1 MSDNILEVRDAC
13 VTFEKRNSVVHA
25 VDHISLTMRRGAMLG
40 LVGESGSGKSTL
52 ARAIVGLQPLDSGE
66 VVIDGMDQ
74 HARAKLK
81 GHARAE
87 VVQMVFQDP
96 YSSLNPRM
104 SVGEAIGEVLDTYEH
119 LSHDERRES
128 VAELLRLVH
137 LGPEIAPKMP
147 NQLSGGMRQRI
158 AVAKCLAVR
167 PKLIVA
173 DEITSALDV
182 SVQAVVLNLIKSLHR
197 ELGLS
202 MLFIS
207 HNLAAVRYICDD
219 IAVMHHGR
227 IVEIGSAE
235 QIVTAPKDPYT
246 RSLVGAI
253 PSLEDA
259 GRDVLLDPALAGG
272 AAAAGAAGGNTG
284 DRATVAAAGER

>member
-1 MSDNILEVRDAC
+1 MSNETILEVRDAC
-13 VTFEKRNSVVHA
+13 ITFEKRDSVVHA
-25 VDHISLTMRRGAMLG
+25 ADHISLTMKRGAMLG

-52 ARAIVGLQPLDSGE
+52 AKAIVGMQPLDSGQII
-66 VVIDGMDQ
+66 IDGLSQ
-74 HARAKLK
+74 HDRAKLR

-87 VVQMVFQDP
+87 IVQMVFQDP

-104 SVGEAIGEVLDTYEH
+104 SVGDAIGEVLETYEH
-119 LSHDERRES
+119 LNAEELRDS

-137 LGPEIAPKMP
+137 LPAEVAYKMP
-147 NQLSGGMRQRI
+147 DQLSGGMRQRI

-182 SVQAVVLNLIKSLHR
+182 SVQAVVLNLIRSLH
-197 ELGLS
+197 EQLGLS

-227 IVEIGSAE
+227 IVEVGPAE
-235 QIVTAPKDPYT
+235 QIVRNPKDPYT

-253 PSLEDA
+253 PSLGDA
-259 GRDVLLDPALAGG
+259 GRDVLLDPALA
-272 AAAAGAAGGNTG
+272 AGAPQ
-284 DRATVAAAGER
+284 VEERR

>member
-1 MSDNILEVRDAC
+1 MSNETILEVRDAC
-13 VTFEKRNSVVHA
+13 ITFEKRDSVVHA
-25 VDHISLTMRRGAMLG
+25 ADHISLTMKRGAMLG

-52 ARAIVGLQPLDSGE
+52 AKAVVGMQPLDSGQII
-66 VVIDGMDQ
+66 IDGLSQ
-74 HARAKLK
+74 HDRAKLR

-87 VVQMVFQDP
+87 IVQMVFQDP

-104 SVGEAIGEVLDTYEH
+104 SVGDAIGEVLETYEH
-119 LSHDERRES
+119 LNAEELRDS
-128 VAELLRLVH
+128 VVELLRLVH
-137 LGPEIAPKMP
+137 LPADVASKMP
-147 NQLSGGMRQRI
+147 DQLSGGMRQRI

-182 SVQAVVLNLIKSLHR
+182 SVQAVVLNLIRSLH
-197 ELGLS
+197 EQLGLS

-227 IVEIGSAE
+227 IVEVGPAE
-235 QIVTAPKDPYT
+235 QIVRNPKDPYT

-253 PSLEDA
+253 PSLGDA
-259 GRDVLLDPALAGG
+259 GRDVLLDPALA
-272 AAAAGAAGGNTG
+272 AGAPQ
-284 DRATVAAAGER
+284 VEERR

>member
-1 MSDNILEVRDAC
+1 MSDDTILEVRDAC
-13 VTFEKRNSVVHA
+13 VTFEKRDSVVHA
-25 VDHISLTMRRGAMLG
+25 VDHISLTMKRGAMLG

-52 ARAIVGLQPLDSGE
+52 AKAIVGMQPLDSGQIL
-66 VVIDGMDQ
+66 IDGLSQ
-74 HARAKLK
+74 HDRAKLK
-81 GHARAE
+81 GHAKAE
-87 VVQMVFQDP
+87 IVQMVFQDP

-119 LSHDERRES
+119 LGAAEREES

-137 LGPEIAPKMP
+137 LPADVAPKMP
-147 NQLSGGMRQRI
+147 DQLSGGMRQRV

-182 SVQAVVLNLIKSLHR
+182 SVQAVVLNLIRSLH
-197 ELGLS
+197 EQLGLS

-227 IVEIGSAE
+227 IVECGPAE
-235 QIVTAPKDPYT
+235 QIVKAPTDLYT

-259 GRDVLLDPALAGG
+259 GRDVLLDPSLDSSL
-272 AAAAGAAGGNTG
+272 AGAA
-284 DRATVAAAGER
+284 R

>member
-1 MSDNILEVRDAC
+1 MSGTPSNSQSDNPILEVDDAC
-13 VTFEKRNSVVHA
+13 VTFRKAGSEVHA
-25 VDHISLTMRRGAMLG
+25 VDHISLTMRKGALLG

-52 ARAIVGLQPLDSGE
+52 AKAIVGMQPLDSGRIL
-66 VVIDGMDQ
+66 IDGIDGKGR
-74 HARAKLK
+74 HRLK
-81 GHARAE
+81 GHDKSSL
-87 VVQMVFQDP
+87 VQMVFQDP

-104 SVGEAIGEVLDTYEH
+104 SCGDAIAEVLATYEQ
-119 LSHDERRES
+119 LDAAQSRES
-128 VAELLRLVH
+128 VEELLHLVH
-137 LGPEIAPKMP
+137 LPADVADKFPA
-147 NQLSGGMRQRI
+147 QLSGGMRQRV

-182 SVQAVVLNLIKSLHR
+182 SVQAVVLNLLNSLHER
-197 ELGLS
+197 LGLS

-227 IVEIGSAE
+227 IVETGSAE
-235 QIVTAPKDPYT
+235 HIVTDPRDPYT
-246 RSLVGAI
+246 RQLVHAI

-259 GRDVLLDPALAGG
+259 GRYVLLDP
-272 AAAAGAAGGNTG
+272 
-284 DRATVAAAGER
+284 VAANGAQVRSEEPAA

>member
-1 MSDNILEVRDAC
+1 MSNETILEVRDAC
-13 VTFEKRNSVVHA
+13 ITFEKRDSVVHA
-25 VDHISLTMRRGAMLG
+25 ADHISLTMKRGAMLG

-52 ARAIVGLQPLDSGE
+52 AKAIVGMQPLDSGQII
-66 VVIDGMDQ
+66 IDGLSQ
-74 HARAKLK
+74 HDRAKLR

-87 VVQMVFQDP
+87 IVQMVFQDP

-104 SVGEAIGEVLDTYEH
+104 SVGDAIGEVLETYEH
-119 LSHDERRES
+119 LSAEELRDS

-137 LGPEIAPKMP
+137 LPAEVASKMP
-147 NQLSGGMRQRI
+147 DQLSGGMRQRI

-182 SVQAVVLNLIKSLHR
+182 SVQAVVLNLIRSLH
-197 ELGLS
+197 EQLGLS

-227 IVEIGSAE
+227 IVEVGPAE
-235 QIVTAPKDPYT
+235 QIVRNPKDPYT

-253 PSLEDA
+253 PSLGDA
-259 GRDVLLDPALAGG
+259 GRDVLLDPALA
-272 AAAAGAAGGNTG
+272 AGAPQAEGQ
-284 DRATVAAAGER
+284 R

>member
-1 MSDNILEVRDAC
+1 MSNETILEVRDAC
-13 VTFEKRNSVVHA
+13 ITFEKRDSVVHA
-25 VDHISLTMRRGAMLG
+25 ADHISLTMKRGAMLG

-52 ARAIVGLQPLDSGE
+52 AKAIVGMQPLDSGQII
-66 VVIDGMDQ
+66 IDGLSQ
-74 HARAKLK
+74 HDRAKLR

-87 VVQMVFQDP
+87 IVQMVFQDP

-104 SVGEAIGEVLDTYEH
+104 SVGDAIGEVLETYEH
-119 LSHDERRES
+119 LNAEELRDS

-137 LGPEIAPKMP
+137 LPAEVASKMP
-147 NQLSGGMRQRI
+147 DQLSGGMRQRI

-182 SVQAVVLNLIKSLHR
+182 SVQAVVLNLIRSLH
-197 ELGLS
+197 EQLGLS

-227 IVEIGSAE
+227 IVEVGPAE
-235 QIVTAPKDPYT
+235 QIVRNPKDPYT

-253 PSLEDA
+253 PSLGDA
-259 GRDVLLDPALAGG
+259 GRDVLLDPALA
-272 AAAAGAAGGNTG
+272 AGAPQ
-284 DRATVAAAGER
+284 VEERR

>member
-1 MSDNILEVRDAC
+1 MNNETILEVRDAC
-13 VTFEKRNSVVHA
+13 ITFEKRDSVVHA
-25 VDHISLTMRRGAMLG
+25 ADHISLTMKRGAMLG

-52 ARAIVGLQPLDSGE
+52 AKAIVGMQPLDSGQII
-66 VVIDGMDQ
+66 IDGLSQ
-74 HARAKLK
+74 HDRAKLR

-87 VVQMVFQDP
+87 IVQMVFQDP

-104 SVGEAIGEVLDTYEH
+104 SVGDAIGEVLETYEH
-119 LSHDERRES
+119 LSAEELRDS

-137 LGPEIAPKMP
+137 LPAEVASKMP
-147 NQLSGGMRQRI
+147 DQLSGGMRQRI

-182 SVQAVVLNLIKSLHR
+182 SVQAVVLNLIRSLH
-197 ELGLS
+197 EQLGLS

-227 IVEIGSAE
+227 IVEVGPAE
-235 QIVTAPKDPYT
+235 QIVRSPKDPYT

-253 PSLEDA
+253 PSLGDA
-259 GRDVLLDPALAGG
+259 GRDVLLDPALA
-272 AAAAGAAGGNTG
+272 AGAPQPEEQ
-284 DRATVAAAGER
+284 R

>member
-1 MSDNILEVRDAC
+1 MSDDTILEVRDAC
-13 VTFEKRNSVVHA
+13 VTFEKRDSVVHA
-25 VDHISLTMRRGAMLG
+25 VDHISLTMKRGAMLG

-52 ARAIVGLQPLDSGE
+52 AKAIVGMQPLDSGQIL
-66 VVIDGMDQ
+66 IDGLSQ
-74 HARAKLK
+74 HDRAKLK
-81 GHARAE
+81 GHAKAE
-87 VVQMVFQDP
+87 IVQMVFQDP

-119 LSHDERRES
+119 LGAAEREES

-137 LGPEIAPKMP
+137 LPADVAPKMP
-147 NQLSGGMRQRI
+147 DQLSGGMRQRV

-167 PKLIVA
+167 PKLVVA

-182 SVQAVVLNLIKSLHR
+182 SVQAVVLNLIRSLH
-197 ELGLS
+197 EQLGLS

-227 IVEIGSAE
+227 IVECGPAE
-235 QIVTAPKDPYT
+235 QIVKAPTDPYT

-259 GRDVLLDPALAGG
+259 GRDVLLDPSLDSSL
-272 AAAAGAAGGNTG
+272 AGAA
-284 DRATVAAAGER
+284 R

>member
-1 MSDNILEVRDAC
+1 MSNETILEVRDAC
-13 VTFEKRNSVVHA
+13 ITFEKRDSVVHA
-25 VDHISLTMRRGAMLG
+25 ADHISLTMKRGAMLG

-52 ARAIVGLQPLDSGE
+52 AKAIVGMQPLDSGQII
-66 VVIDGMDQ
+66 IDGLSQ
-74 HARAKLK
+74 HDRAKLR

-87 VVQMVFQDP
+87 IVQMVFQDP

-104 SVGEAIGEVLDTYEH
+104 SVGDAIGEVLETYEH
-119 LSHDERRES
+119 LSAEELRDS

-137 LGPEIAPKMP
+137 LPAEVASKMP
-147 NQLSGGMRQRI
+147 DQLSGGMRQRI

-182 SVQAVVLNLIKSLHR
+182 SVQAVVLNLIRSLH
-197 ELGLS
+197 EQLGLS

-227 IVEIGSAE
+227 IVEVGPAE
-235 QIVTAPKDPYT
+235 QIVRSPKDPYT

-253 PSLEDA
+253 PSLGDA
-259 GRDVLLDPALAGG
+259 GRDVLLDPALA
-272 AAAAGAAGGNTG
+272 AGAPQPEGQ
-284 DRATVAAAGER
+284 R

>member
-1 MSDNILEVRDAC
+1 MSDDTILEVRDAC
-13 VTFEKRNSVVHA
+13 VTFEKRDSVVHA
-25 VDHISLTMRRGAMLG
+25 VDHISLTMKRGAMLG

-52 ARAIVGLQPLDSGE
+52 AKAIVGMQQLDSGQIL
-66 VVIDGMDQ
+66 IDGLSQ
-74 HARAKLK
+74 HDRAKLK
-81 GHARAE
+81 GHAKAE
-87 VVQMVFQDP
+87 IVQMVFQDP

-104 SVGEAIGEVLDTYEH
+104 SVGDAIGEVLDTYEH
-119 LSHDERRES
+119 LSAAEREES

-137 LGPEIAPKMP
+137 LPADVAPKMP
-147 NQLSGGMRQRI
+147 DQLSGGMRQRI

-167 PKLIVA
+167 PKLIVT

-182 SVQAVVLNLIKSLHR
+182 SVQAVVLNLIRSLH
-197 ELGLS
+197 EQLGLS

-227 IVEIGSAE
+227 IVECGPAE
-235 QIVTAPKDPYT
+235 QIVKAPTDPYT
-246 RSLVGAI
+246 RSLVSAI

-259 GRDVLLDPALAGG
+259 GRDVLLEPSLDSSF
-272 AAAAGAAGGNTG
+272 AGAV
-284 DRATVAAAGER
+284 R